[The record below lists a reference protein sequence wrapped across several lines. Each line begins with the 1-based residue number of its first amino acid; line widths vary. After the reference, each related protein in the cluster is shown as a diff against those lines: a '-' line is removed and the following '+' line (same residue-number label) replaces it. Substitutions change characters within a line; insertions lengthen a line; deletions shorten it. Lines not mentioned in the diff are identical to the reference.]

1 MAVTDREF
9 DQLTQ
14 RVGRQDERIAQVEA
28 AQDENESLH
37 HEVALLRKSVDRLS
51 NQFLAS
57 TGALLL
63 IAAGVLVLG
72 PPGA

>member
-14 RVGRQDERIAQVEA
+14 RVSRQDDRIAHIEE